1 MCFRLLFALCVG
13 IGISS
18 SQVQAQ
24 YTVVGEASEMPNSVF
39 DKAFGALSESNL
51 LVPQGDF
58 ETFGVNF
65 GTKGDTE
72 LPISW

>member
-1 MCFRLLFALCVG
+1 
-13 IGISS
+13 
-18 SQVQAQ
+18 
-24 YTVVGEASEMPNSVF
+24 MPNSVF